1 MAKRLR
7 LCRLIAAEA
16 IDHSRVAEMTAQR
29 SDPPRQLPLDLG
41 HGTGYSRDELVVS
54 GTNSQAAAL
63 VDRWPDWPS
72 PVVVLAGPAGSGK
85 THLASIWRARA
96 NAVAVGRGRIGDSI
110 AGLGPRPA
118 LIDDID
124 TGPIDEQGLF
134 HLINAVRGA
143 GSALLLTARRFP
155 SAWGV
160 SLPDLA
166 SRLKAAAT
174 VEIHEP
180 DDLLL
185 AGVITKLFADR
196 QVEVEPHVVQYL
208 VRRIERS
215 LATAMRVVE
224 RLDRTALERKMPIT
238 RSLAAET
245 VSAMDEGQGEFEV

>member
-1 MAKRLR
+1 MP
-7 LCRLIAAEA
+7 
-16 IDHSRVAEMTAQR
+16 DHNKI
-29 SDPPRQLPLDLG
+29 DPPRQLPLDLG

-54 GTNSQAAAL
+54 GTNSQAVAL

-96 NAVAVGRGRIGDSI
+96 DAVGVYAGRIDDCMAS
-110 AGLGPRPA
+110 LGARPA
-118 LIDDID
+118 LIDDVD
-124 TGPIDEQGLF
+124 AGPVDEEGLF

-143 GSALLLTARRFP
+143 GSTLLLTARRFP

-160 SLPDLA
+160 RLPDLA

-180 DDLLL
+180 DDHLL

-224 RLDRTALERKMPIT
+224 RLDRTALERKTPIT
-238 RSLAAET
+238 RALAAET
-245 VSAMDEGQGEFEV
+245 VSAMDEGQGEFEI

>member
-1 MAKRLR
+1 MADQT
-7 LCRLIAAEA
+7 E
-16 IDHSRVAEMTAQR
+16 Q
-29 SDPPRQLPLDLG
+29 PRQLPLDLG

-54 GTNSQAAAL
+54 ATNEQAAAL

-72 PVVVLAGPAGSGK
+72 AVVVLAGPAGSGK
-85 THLASIWRARA
+85 THLASIWQARA
-96 NAVAVGRGRIGDSI
+96 GALKVDARRIGDCI
-110 AGLGPRPA
+110 ANLGARPA
-118 LIDDID
+118 LIDDVD
-124 TGPIDEQGLF
+124 ASPVDEHGLF

-143 GSALLLTARRFP
+143 SSHLLLTARRFP

-160 SLPDLA
+160 RLPDLA

-224 RLDRTALERKMPIT
+224 RLDRTALERKTPIT
-238 RSLAAET
+238 RALASET
-245 VSAMDEGQGEFEV
+245 ISAMDEGQGEFDM

>member
-1 MAKRLR
+1 
-7 LCRLIAAEA
+7 
-16 IDHSRVAEMTAQR
+16 MTAQKT
-29 SDPPRQLPLDLG
+29 DPPRQLPLDLG

-54 GTNSQAAAL
+54 GTNNQAAAL

-85 THLASIWRARA
+85 THLAAIWRARA
-96 NAVAVGRGRIGDSI
+96 NAVAVNAGRIGDSI
-110 AGLGPRPA
+110 ASLGTRPA
-118 LIDDID
+118 LIDDVD
-124 TGPIDEQGLF
+124 SGVIDEQGLF

-143 GSALLLTARRFP
+143 GSTLLLTARRFP

-224 RLDRTALERKMPIT
+224 RLDRTALERKTPIT
-238 RSLAAET
+238 RALAAET
-245 VSAMDEGQGEFEV
+245 VSAMDEGQREFEI

>member
-1 MAKRLR
+1 
-7 LCRLIAAEA
+7 
-16 IDHSRVAEMTAQR
+16 MTDNKI
-29 SDPPRQLPLDLG
+29 DPPRQLPLDLG

-54 GTNSQAAAL
+54 GTNSQAVAL

-85 THLASIWRARA
+85 THLASIWQARA
-96 NAVAVGRGRIGDSI
+96 GAVAVDAGRIGGCI
-110 AGLGPRPA
+110 AELGARPA
-118 LIDDID
+118 LIDDVD
-124 TGPIDEQGLF
+124 AGPVDEEGLF

-143 GSALLLTARRFP
+143 HSTLLLTARRFP

-160 SLPDLA
+160 RLPDLA

-196 QVEVEPHVVQYL
+196 QIEVEPHVVQYL

-224 RLDRTALERKMPIT
+224 RLDRTALERKTPIT
-238 RSLAAET
+238 RALAAET
-245 VSAMDEGQGEFEV
+245 VSAMDEGQAEFDI